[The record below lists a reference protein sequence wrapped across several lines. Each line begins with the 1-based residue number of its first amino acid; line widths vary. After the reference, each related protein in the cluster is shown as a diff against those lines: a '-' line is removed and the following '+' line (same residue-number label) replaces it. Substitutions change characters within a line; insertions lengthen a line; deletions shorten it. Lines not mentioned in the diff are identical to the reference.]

1 MCSRHVHNVT
11 ENIKHKNGIKKISN
25 IKHRYIDISIY
36 TINARI
42 SLMHENCIIIMSIN
56 MYVIYTI
63 YTLSQRIS

>member
-11 ENIKHKNGIKKISN
+11 ENIKHKNGIKLF
-25 IKHRYIDISIY
+25 KHRYIDISIY